1 MGFSGLL
8 IKWYKK
14 HKRDLPFRGSTD
26 PYRIWLSEIIMQQT
40 RMEQGVPYYN
50 RFVQLFPTIGHLAN
64 APLDQV
70 MKTWQGLG
78 YYSRAR
84 NLHEAARQVMNRW
97 KGSFPDQYEDIL
109 QLKGVGTYTA
119 AAIASIAFD
128 QPHAVLDGN
137 VFRVLSRVF
146 GRREPIDTSKGRK
159 KFTALASQL
168 LDKKNPGIYNQAL
181 MEFGALQ
188 CVPVNP
194 RCQNCIFKNE
204 CRAFRTGK
212 VNQLPVKSK
221 NVKVRHRFFNY
232 LVIRQKPHTAFGKSR
247 LLMYKRQEKDIW
259 KGLYEF
265 PLIESKKKRSIP
277 GITLKKPLYSL
288 KHVLSHQVIDIRFW
302 KAEERDI
309 KKVPVKGKLIQIPE
323 NQLNKIAM
331 ARPTSLFLENFFGS
345 KDH

>member
-14 HKRDLPFRGSTD
+14 HKRDLPFRGSAD

-50 RFVQLFPTIGHLAN
+50 RFIQLFPTIGHLAK

-84 NLHEAARQVMNRW
+84 NLHEAARQVMTRW
-97 KGSFPDQYEDIL
+97 KGSFPDQYENIL
-109 QLKGVGTYTA
+109 QLKGVGSYTA

-137 VFRVLSRVF
+137 VFRVLSRVY
-146 GRREPIDTSKGRK
+146 GLSVPIDTTTGRK
-159 KFTALASQL
+159 KFAELAELL
-168 LDKKNPGIYNQAL
+168 LDKKNPGVYNQAL

-188 CVPVNP
+188 CVPANP
-194 RCQNCIFKNE
+194 RCQDCILKAE
-204 CRAFRTGK
+204 CRAFKTGK
-212 VNQLPVKSK
+212 VEQLPVKAK
-221 NVKVRHRFFNY
+221 KAKVRRRYFNY
-232 LVIRQKPHTAFGKSR
+232 LVIRQKPNRPFGKSR

-265 PLIESKKKRSIP
+265 PLIESKKKQPIP
-277 GITLKKPLYSL
+277 GISHQKPLYSL
-288 KHVLSHQVIDIRFW
+288 KHLLSHQVIVIRFW
-302 KAEERDI
+302 RAEEKDLR
-309 KKVPVKGKLIQIPE
+309 KVPIKGNLIQVPE
-323 NQLNKIAM
+323 NQLNRIAM